1 MTPDPR
7 GTRPGDLTAAMA
19 LALEQGLAACGVS
32 TPNPPVGAVV
42 LDADGVVVGAGHTQP
57 VGGPHAEVMA
67 LRQAGGAAR
76 GGTAVVTLEPC
87 DHTGRT
93 GPCTQALLEAG
104 VARVVYAVDD
114 PDPVAGGGAQTLRAA
129 GVDVVAGE
137 CAEAAAS
144 GALAGW
150 LHRRRTGR
158 PRVTAKIAATL
169 DGRVAAPDGTSR
181 WITGPAAREHVHA
194 ERARLDAIVV
204 GTGTVRV
211 DDPELTARHDDGS
224 PRHRQPRRIVLGRSG
239 VPDRARMRD
248 TGEPPVEV
256 LSHDPRDVLSAAADA
271 LDVLVEGGPTVLGA
285 FFAADL
291 VDRVRV
297 YLAPTIL
304 GAGRASVDDVTVGTL
319 TDAHRF
325 HRESVLELGDDILIT
340 LVATR

>member
-1 MTPDPR
+1 MTTDPR
-7 GTRPGDLTAAMA
+7 GTRPVDAGAAMA
-19 LALEQGLAACGVS
+19 LALEQGLTACGSS

-67 LRQAGGAAR
+67 LRQAGSAAR

-87 DHTGRT
+87 DHVGRT
-93 GPCTQALLEAG
+93 GPCTGALLDAG

-129 GVDVVAGE
+129 GVEVVAGE
-137 CAEAAAS
+137 SADAAAS

-169 DGRVAAPDGTSR
+169 DGRIAAPDGTSR
-181 WITGPAAREHVHA
+181 WITGPQAREHVHA

-211 DDPELTARHDDGS
+211 DDPELTARHADGTL
-224 PRHRQPRRIVLGRSG
+224 RHRQPRRIVLGRG
-239 VPDRARMRD
+239 GIPADARLRGA
-248 TGEPPVEV
+248 GEPPVEV
-256 LSHDPRDVLSAAADA
+256 LSHDPHDVLTAAGDA

-285 FFAADL
+285 FFAAGL

-297 YLAPTIL
+297 YLAPTVL
-304 GAGRASVDDVTVGTL
+304 GAGRAAVDDTTVGTL
-319 TDAHRF
+319 SDAHRMR
-325 HRESVLELGDDILIT
+325 RESVVELGDDILIT

>member
-1 MTPDPR
+1 MAPDPR
-7 GTRPGDLTAAMA
+7 GERPLDAAAAMA
-19 LALEQGLAACGVS
+19 LALDQGLAACGVS

-42 LDADGVVVGAGHTQP
+42 LDTDGVVVGAGHTQP

-67 LRQAGGAAR
+67 LRQAGRASR

-87 DHTGRT
+87 DHVGRT
-93 GPCTQALLEAG
+93 GPCTHALLAAG

-114 PDPVAGGGAQTLRAA
+114 PDPVAGGGAATLRDA

-137 CAEAAAS
+137 SADAAAS

-169 DGRVAAPDGTSR
+169 DGRIAAPDGTSR
-181 WITGPAAREHVHA
+181 WITGATAREHVHA

-211 DDPELTARHDDGS
+211 DDPELTARHADGTL
-224 PRHRQPRRIVLGRSG
+224 RGRQPRRIVLGRSG
-239 VPDRARMRD
+239 IPGDARVHGA
-248 TGEPPVEV
+248 GEPPVAV
-256 LSHDPRDVLSAAADA
+256 RSHDPHDVLAAAGNA

-304 GAGRASVDDVTVGTL
+304 GAGRAAVDDVTVGTL
-319 TDAHRF
+319 ADAHRLR
-325 HRESVLELGDDILIT
+325 RESVLELGDDILVT